1 MEWGPHTATLRAAGA
16 LVLIALLA
24 AARPAVAIGAA
35 DTGMP
40 AASSATAPAA
50 LHRATSDA
58 PAMAMV
64 TASPAATHEWRF
76 AVSLDSIPI
85 GEHRYVVSEDGDT
98 VKTAIDARFR
108 VRVVVVDAYAWEQHV
123 DETWHGDC
131 LVEVRSRTVDQG
143 RVSTV
148 AGREQDGRFLLQ
160 RPTGEAA
167 IPACPMTFAYWNP
180 RVLERRE
187 LLNVQTGLPTPV
199 EVERLDAD
207 VQTVR
212 GKPMQT
218 QHYRM
223 RTPRNSI
230 ELWYSPAGDWV
241 GMRTTTA
248 DGHVLVYRLV

>member
-1 MEWGPHTATLRAAGA
+1 MASGPHTATLRAAGA
-16 LVLIALLA
+16 LALIALLA
-24 AARPAVAIGAA
+24 ASHATAHDALATIMV
-35 DTGMP
+35 
-40 AASSATAPAA
+40 AASP
-50 LHRATSDA
+50 
-58 PAMAMV
+58 P
-64 TASPAATHEWRF
+64 ATHEWRF

-98 VKTAIDARFR
+98 QKAAIDAHFR

-123 DETWHGDC
+123 EETWRGDC

-148 AGREQDGRFLLQ
+148 AGREQDGQFVLQ
-160 RPTGEAA
+160 RPAGEAVIA
-167 IPACPMTFAYWNP
+167 ACPMTFAYWNP
-180 RVLERRE
+180 RVLDQHD
-187 LLNVQTGLPTPV
+187 LLNVQTGLPTPI
-199 EVERLDAD
+199 EVERLGAD
-207 VQTVR
+207 MQTVR
-212 GKPMQT
+212 GRPMQA

-241 GMRTTTA
+241 GMRVTTA